1 MLNGVPRM
9 LLIRLSAIGDV
20 IRVLPALHALRDRYP
35 HAQIDF
41 AVEPKSADILADHP
55 AIDQVLVFER
65 GAGFLDSVRAFR
77 AFAAELR
84 ENRYDMVVDF
94 HGILK
99 SGLLMKATRASRRI
113 AFAPPRSQELS
124 HLFANEIV
132 PLPAKPINRIE
143 ENIQL
148 CRALDAQSDHL
159 EVAIAVPDFV
169 ADTVESWYED
179 TFDSG
184 KQLVIM
190 HGPVD
195 RPEKQ
200 WPLSHF
206 SALADLLL
214 ADGRFEVV
222 LTWGPG
228 QVEVAQAIEAGAH
241 RKPVVAPVLPTLR
254 HFAAFCDLADLFVGC
269 DSGPMHLASAMD
281 LPVVGLFG
289 GTDPARHAPL
299 RQPSVALY
307 GGPTPFPKK
316 VTVEQGQAWLAA
328 LEVESVYDA
337 CVALAEARSYV
348 PA

>member
-1 MLNGVPRM
+1 MLNGVPRI

-20 IRVLPALHALRDRYP
+20 IRVLPALHAIRDRYP
-35 HAQIDF
+35 HAQIDW
-41 AVEPKSADILADHP
+41 AVEPKSADILQDHP
-55 AIDQVLVFER
+55 AIDQILVFER
-65 GAGFLDSVRAFR
+65 EGSFLQGTQAFYR
-77 AFAAELR
+77 FCKQLR
-84 ENRYDMVVDF
+84 ENRYDVVVDF

-99 SGLLMKATRASRRI
+99 SGLMMKATRAGRRL

-124 HLFANEIV
+124 HLFATETV
-132 PLPAKPINRIE
+132 PLPTQPLNRIE
-143 ENIQL
+143 ENL
-148 CRALDAQSDHL
+148 YMCRALEAESDHL

-184 KQLVIM
+184 KQLVIV

-206 SALADLLL
+206 SKLSDLLL

-228 QVEVAQAIEAGAH
+228 QAKVAQTIEAGAL

-254 HFAAFCDLADLFVGC
+254 HFAALCDLADLFVGC

-289 GTDPARHAPL
+289 GTDPRRHAPL

-307 GGPTPFPKK
+307 GGPEPFPGRA
-316 VTVEQGQAWLAA
+316 TVDEGQAWLAQ
-328 LEVESVYDA
+328 LDVEQVYDA
-337 CVALAEARSYV
+337 CVALVEARGYLPV
-348 PA
+348 